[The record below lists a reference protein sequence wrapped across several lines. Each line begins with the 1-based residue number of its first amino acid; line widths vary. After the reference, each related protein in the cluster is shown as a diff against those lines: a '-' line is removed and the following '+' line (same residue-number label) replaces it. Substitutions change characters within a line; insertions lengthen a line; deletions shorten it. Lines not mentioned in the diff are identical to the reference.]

1 MLIKGGRV
9 LDALTHVS
17 TVAFDKTGT
26 LTTGLLTCTSMLGLD
41 SIGQTLPPSGV
52 CCLLLSIASLCT
64 TWGLSFSALTGL
76 AWVLEV
82 R

>member
-26 LTTGLLTCTSMLGLD
+26 LTTGLLKCTSMLGLD
-41 SIGQTLPPSGV
+41 SIGQTLPPSGA
-52 CCLLLSIASLCT
+52 CTFFEHSLS
-64 TWGLSFSALTGL
+64 
-76 AWVLEV
+76 
-82 R
+82 